1 MKYQMLFCALLVLLA
16 AGCATDIGP
25 AARKAGVNT
34 IKVEPRIDVDIPMRI
49 GFKEDGG
56 NLAVML
62 ANLTVNE
69 MYSKRLMQL
78 SSNMQQNGISVPDM
92 VRDRA
97 ATMLR
102 EQKGFTVA
110 TNAGDAVLVVAIRQY
125 GFDGSGFSL
134 SKEVPFIVLRA
145 ELTRRGERV
154 WKGQGQAHPMRA
166 GGLGARLE
174 EYQTQP
180 ELLRQHWE
188 KQVERALR
196 ELLMAEEKK

>member
-1 MKYQMLFCALLVLLA
+1 MKYQVIFCAFIVLLA

-34 IKVEPRIDVDIPMRI
+34 IKVEPRIDVDLPMRI
-49 GFKEDGG
+49 GFKDEGG
-56 NLAVML
+56 NLSVAL
-62 ANLTVNE
+62 ANMLVNE

-78 SSNMQQNGISVPDM
+78 SSNMQQNAINVPDM
-92 VRDRA
+92 VRDGT

-102 EQKGFTVA
+102 EEKGFTVV
-110 TNAGDAVLVVAIRQY
+110 TNGGDAVLVVAIRQY

-154 WKGQGQAHPMRA
+154 WRGQGQAHPMRA

-180 ELLRQHWE
+180 DLLRQHWE

-196 ELLMAEEKK
+196 ELFMAKDGK

>member
-1 MKYQMLFCALLVLLA
+1 MKYQMLCCALLVLLT
-16 AGCATDIGP
+16 AGCATDIGQV
-25 AARKAGVNT
+25 ARKAGVNSV
-34 IKVEPRIDVDIPMRI
+34 KVEPRIDVDIPMRI

-69 MYSKRLMQL
+69 IYSKQLMQL
-78 SSNMQQNGISVPDM
+78 SSNMQQNGINVPDM

-110 TNAGDAVLVVAIRQY
+110 TNAGDGVLVVAIRQY
-125 GFDGSGFSL
+125 GFDGAGLSL
-134 SKEVPFIVLRA
+134 SRDVPFIVLRA
-145 ELTRRGERV
+145 ELTRRGERI
-154 WKGQGQAHPMRA
+154 WRGQGQAHPMRSD
-166 GGLGARLE
+166 GLGAKLE
-174 EYQTQP
+174 EYHAQP

-196 ELLMAEEKK
+196 ELFMAKDGK